1 MEFLDKKI
9 EDDGAYGTVDVQISP
24 IGDFNGSSSDGKPI
38 PEHIT
43 KETLTQLADSL
54 NESNDEILVD
64 VDHKSTKIGND
75 KDTKAAGWLSKFI
88 VDPIKG
94 LFAKMKLTRYGRD
107 LVDSREYRHL
117 SPVFALNA
125 NGEPIELHSV
135 GMTNRPALSMKPIL
149 NSAPN
154 TPNTKEIIEMEITKE
169 DLIQLIKDTV
179 ASMNEAPVED
189 KAEMKEVEE
198 VKEEKASDDTTDTC
212 DTCEV
217 EEKKEVVNA
226 CGKAK
231 VVKNEEVKEEPAT
244 TTAEAPKASEDK
256 EIAVDKNEDK
266 KEKEVIKIQ
275 ALNSAS
281 TVGIGDAVT
290 DSCGWEH
297 KHGKAFFDE
306 LKKMGYKFHN

>member
-1 MEFLDKKI
+1 MDFLDKKI

-24 IGDFNGSSSDGKPI
+24 IGDFNGSSADGKPI

-125 NGEPIELHSV
+125 NGEPIDLHSV

-149 NSAPN
+149 NSE
-154 TPNTKEIIEMEITKE
+154 PNTKEIIDMEITKD

-179 ASMNEAPVED
+179 ASMNEAPVE
-189 KAEMKEVEE
+189 E
-198 VKEEKASDDTTDTC
+198 VKEEKSSTETC
-212 DTCEV
+212 DTDGTCDTDDVEDKV
-217 EEKKEVVNA
+217 EEKVEDKTEVTNA

-231 VVKNEEVKEEPAT
+231 VVKNEEVKEETAT
-244 TTAEAPKASEDK
+244 TTAETPKASEDK
-256 EIAVDKNEDK
+256 EIVADKNEEK

-275 ALNSAS
+275 ALNSTPS
-281 TVGIGDAVT
+281 VGIGDSVT
-290 DSCGWEH
+290 PKCGWEN

-306 LKKMGYKFHN
+306 LKKMGYKF

>member
-1 MEFLDKKI
+1 M
-9 EDDGAYGTVDVQISP
+9 
-24 IGDFNGSSSDGKPI
+24 
-38 PEHIT
+38 
-43 KETLTQLADSL
+43 

-64 VDHKSTKIGND
+64 VDHKSTKSGND

-125 NGEPIELHSV
+125 SGEPIELHSV

-149 NSAPN
+149 NSKPN
-154 TPNTKEIIEMEITKE
+154 EEIIDMEITKE

-179 ASMNEAPVED
+179 AAMNEAPT
-189 KAEMKEVEE
+189 
-198 VKEEKASDDTTDTC
+198 EEKKDMADTTDTTETSEKC
-212 DTCEV
+212 DTDGTCDTVDTEDKVEDKV
-217 EEKKEVVNA
+217 EEKKEVANA

-231 VVKNEEVKEEPAT
+231 VVKNEEVKEDPAT
-244 TTAEAPKASEDK
+244 TTAETPKAPEDK
-256 EIAVDKNEDK
+256 EIAVDKNEEK
-266 KEKEVIKIQ
+266 KEKEIIKIQ
-275 ALNSAS
+275 ALNSTPS
-281 TVGIGDAVT
+281 VGIGDSVAPK
-290 DSCGWEH
+290 CGWEN

-306 LKKMGYKFHN
+306 LKKMGYKF